1 MILSEL
7 LLTLSLLVGIVE
19 KKETQIK
26 EEFYTIL
33 IDPGHGGRDNGTA
46 INGVLEDDINLEI
59 SNKLFERCISENFI
73 TYITRNGDYD
83 LSKEYSKNHKN
94 EDLKKR
100 VEYINTL
107 DIDFF
112 ISIHL
117 NTYPSEGVNG
127 PMVYYKKDDED
138 SKNVA
143 LKVQNNLN
151 KLTNQ
156 NKVISIGDYYL
167 FNYTNVPGILVE
179 CGFLSN
185 DKERELLQKSEY
197 QELISN
203 AIYDGIKDIK
213 K

>member
-1 MILSEL
+1 MKSYFMILSEL

-19 KKETQIK
+19 KKEAQIK

-33 IDPGHGGRDNGTA
+33 IDPGHGGRDNGAA

-143 LKVQNNLN
+143 LKVQNNSGMELPATGGN
-151 KLTNQ
+151 GTTQ
-156 NKVISIGDYYL
+156 FTSFGSIL
-167 FNYTNVPGILVE
+167 ILLA
-179 CGFLSN
+179 GG
-185 DKERELLQKSEY
+185 LLVMRKRNTY
-197 QELISN
+197 
-203 AIYDGIKDIK
+203 
-213 K
+213 